1 MVRKRDGSQYAQL
14 ACAWLSDVGRFSRH
28 VIGRP
33 LRTYQATVAQAVARA
48 VLSKAGGTFAV
59 MMSRQ
64 AGKNETSAQLEAYLM
79 NVFQRVGGFIV
90 KASPTFKPQTI
101 NSIMRLDACLD
112 NPWNRRRFYR
122 EKGYMTRL
130 GNARCVFFSAQPG
143 SNVVGATAS
152 ILLECDE
159 AQEVAESK
167 WNKDFKP
174 MGASTNVVTVLWG
187 TAWTSRTL
195 LARTMASLRRLE
207 HLDGLQRIFKV
218 PWERVAE
225 EVPAYGDYVTSEIQ
239 RLGRNHPLVK
249 TQYFL
254 EEIDGEGGMFPQHRQ
269 AEMHGHHQRYREG
282 IPGHEYALLIDV
294 AGEDEGIGA
303 EGNRLCPN
311 PTAETGEDRS
321 RRDYTAVTVVEV
333 DRSTCSDPLI
343 AAPTYRVVDRHWWRG
358 VKHVSLYAR
367 IVDLARNVWRARWVV
382 VDATGVGAGLASFL
396 SSSMPGRVKPF
407 VFSTSSKSEL
417 GWSFLS
423 VCDTGRFKDHADDG
437 SPEYAQFWREVD
449 NADYEILDG
458 PGKRMRWGVWNP
470 EIHDDLLISAAMCAL
485 LDDAAGLYVDSAVVE
500 AQDVL

>member
-1 MVRKRDGSQYAQL
+1 M
-14 ACAWLSDVGRFSRH
+14 
-28 VIGRP
+28 
-33 LRTYQATVAQAVARA
+33 VAQAVARA
-48 VLSKAGGTFAV
+48 VLSRSGGTFAV

-101 NSIMRLDACLD
+101 NSIMRLDVCLD
-112 NPWNRRRFYR
+112 NPWNRGRFYR

-130 GNARCVFFSAQPG
+130 GNARCVFFSAQPA

-159 AQEVAESK
+159 AQEVSESK
-167 WNKDFKP
+167 WNKDFRP

-187 TAWTSRTL
+187 TAWTSQTL

-207 HLDGLQRIFKV
+207 HLDGRKRVFKV

-239 RLGRNHPLVK
+239 RLGRKHPLVK

-254 EEIDGEGGMFPQHRQ
+254 EEIDGEGGMFPQDRQ
-269 AEMHGHHQRYREG
+269 AGMHGDHQRYREG
-282 IPGHEYALLIDV
+282 IPDHEYALLVDV
-294 AGEDEGIGA
+294 AGEDEEVGTESGW
-303 EGNRLCPN
+303 LCIQPN
-311 PTAETGEDRS
+311 GEPGGGLGRT
-321 RRDYTAVTVVEV
+321 RRDYTAITIVEV
-333 DRSTCSDPLI
+333 DRSTRGDPLI
-343 AAPTYRVVDRHWWRG
+343 AAPTYRVVDR
-358 VKHVSLYAR
+358 Y
-367 IVDLARNVWRARWVV
+367 
-382 VDATGVGAGLASFL
+382 
-396 SSSMPGRVKPF
+396 SMPERVKPF
-407 VFSTSSKSEL
+407 VFSASSKSEL
-417 GWSFLS
+417 GWSFLA

-437 SPEYAQFWREVD
+437 STEYAQFWREVD

-485 LDDAAGLYVDSAVVE
+485 LDDAAALYVDSAVVE